1 MQLPAIRGTIAR
13 RLLVNY
19 RADPG
24 VVAAL
29 LPAPFRPKLARGMS
43 VVGICLIRLEAIRPR
58 GVPAPIG
65 LASENAAHRIA
76 VEWDEGGVTREG
88 VYIPRRDTGSRANV
102 LAGGRVFPGVHNHAR
117 FTTHEANDQITID
130 LASDD
135 GTVRVQVAGRVADA
149 LPAESVFA
157 SLQEASAYFEGGSLG
172 YSATRDPRRFDG
184 LELRS
189 RFWRVEPFAVESVA
203 SSFFEDPA
211 RFPPGSATFDCAL
224 LMRGIPHEW
233 HGRGQFITAEPATSH
248 SDAALPF

>member
-1 MQLPAIRGTIAR
+1 MQLPVIQGLIAR

-19 RADPG
+19 RADPE
-24 VVAAL
+24 VVARL
-29 LPAPFRPKLARGMS
+29 LPAPFRPKLAQGMA
-43 VVGICLIRLEAIRPR
+43 VVGICLIRLAEIRPR

-65 LASENAAHRIA
+65 LTSENAAHRIA
-76 VEWDEGGVTREG
+76 VEWDEGGVTREA

-117 FTTHEANDQITID
+117 FTSVEADDRITID
-130 LASDD
+130 IASDD
-135 GTVRVQVAGRVADA
+135 GTVRVHVAGRVADA
-149 LPAESVFA
+149 LPPDSVFG
-157 SLQEASAYFEGGSLG
+157 SLAEASAYFEGGNLG
-172 YSATRDPRRFDG
+172 YSATRDPHRFDG

-189 RFWRVEPFAVESVA
+189 RFWRVEPFSVDSVT

-233 HGRGQFITAEPATSH
+233 HGRGQFVTTAPAAE
-248 SDAALPF
+248 AALRS